1 MNARVWSVKNVDLL
15 LNTPLFSICSAEDR
29 ELIRRFIRH
38 RNLMSQE
45 VLFWQNDAC
54 EAFYFTL
61 KGYIKL
67 CRRVGQTERILGFV
81 EPGQIFAE
89 SAVYAGSGYPY
100 TGVATEDSELIVI
113 QAYPFTRFL
122 YSRPQLASRFIAHIS
137 NCLHRQLHEREQS
150 NNHNAE
156 QRVATFLLTPR
167 EVLKKDPPVKRLPGR
182 RLDLANLLT
191 MTPETLSRTLKRFK
205 DAHWIEQRGDEIT
218 VIDPNSLQ
226 SLLSRS

>member
-1 MNARVWSVKNVDLL
+1 MNAQIWSVNNVDLL
-15 LNTPLFSICSAEDR
+15 LSTPLFSICTAQDK

-54 EAFYFTL
+54 EAFYFLL

-67 CRRVGQTERILGFV
+67 CRRVRRTERILGFV

-137 NCLHRQLHEREQS
+137 HCLHRQLQEREQS
-150 NNHNAE
+150 NTHNAE
-156 QRVATFLLTPR
+156 QRVAAYLLSPYAGLNPEITVR
-167 EVLKKDPPVKRLPGR
+167 RMPGR
-182 RLDLANLLT
+182 RLELANLLN

-205 DAHWIEQRGDEIT
+205 DAHWIEQHGDEIT
-218 VIDPNSLQ
+218 VIDPAALC
-226 SLLSRS
+226 SLLPE

>member
-1 MNARVWSVKNVDLL
+1 MNAHFWSLNNIDLL
-15 LNTPLFSICSAEDR
+15 LNTPLFSICSAQDR

-38 RNLMSQE
+38 RSLMSQE

-54 EAFYFTL
+54 EAFYFLL

-67 CRRVGQTERILGFV
+67 CRRVRHRERILGFV

-122 YSRPQLASRFIAHIS
+122 YSRPQLTSRFIAHIS
-137 NCLHRQLHEREQS
+137 NCLHRQLHDREQL
-150 NNHNAE
+150 NTHNAE
-156 QRVATFLLTPR
+156 QRVAAYLLAPY
-167 EVLKKDPPVKRLPGR
+167 EGLKAENPVQRLPGR
-182 RLDLANLLT
+182 RLDLANLLS
-191 MTPETLSRTLKRFK
+191 MTPETLSRILKRFK
-205 DAHWIEQRGDEIT
+205 DAHWIEQRCDEIT
-218 VIDPNSLQ
+218 VIDPMALR
-226 SLLSRS
+226 SLLPE

>member
-1 MNARVWSVKNVDLL
+1 MNAQIWSVNNVDLL
-15 LNTPLFSICSAEDR
+15 LNTPLFSICSAQDR
-29 ELIRRFIRH
+29 ELIRRFIRY

-45 VLFWQNDAC
+45 VLFWQHDAC
-54 EAFYFTL
+54 EAFYFLL

-67 CRRVGQTERILGFV
+67 CYRLRQTERILGFV

-137 NCLHRQLHEREQS
+137 HCLHRQLQEREQS
-150 NNHNAE
+150 NAHNAE
-156 QRVATFLLTPR
+156 QRVAAYLLAPCAGPNSEITVR
-167 EVLKKDPPVKRLPGR
+167 RLPGR

-205 DAHWIEQRGDEIT
+205 EAHLIELHGDEIT
-218 VIDPNSLQ
+218 VIDPPALRA
-226 SLLSRS
+226 LLPE